1 MSFLEFFQPD
11 LKHLREERYRQ
22 RMLAVRT
29 SHGAGPPM
37 DIDLDAGKAAIS
49 FTRPQL
55 EPGEPEIHDTG
66 PA

>member
-1 MSFLEFFQPD
+1 MSFRAFFQPD
-11 LKHLREERYRQ
+11 LRQLREERHRQ
-22 RMLAVRT
+22 MMLVMRT
-29 SHGAGPPM
+29 SHGAHPPM